1 MNFLIENL
9 QMKKKI
15 KKGPINNISEEK
27 KQLKKYTI
35 EELIELG
42 YQKNKI
48 EIASDMLN
56 KKSPK

>member
-1 MNFLIENL
+1 
-9 QMKKKI
+9 MKKKI
-15 KKGPINNISEEK
+15 KKGPIKNISEEK

>member
-1 MNFLIENL
+1 MRCKYEE
-9 QMKKKI
+9 KI